1 MRALVVD
8 HAGPGPV
15 RFAEVAEPEPAPH
28 EALIEVRHIS
38 LNFGELKHT
47 RLWPDGGVHGH
58 DASGVVLRAAADGSG
73 PAVGSRV
80 VLGTAPH
87 AWAERIAVE
96 PKWLAVVPD
105 GVDLADAAA
114 IGVVGST
121 ALRVLRTRSVLG
133 REVLVTGA
141 SGGVG
146 RFAVQLAALAG
157 ARVSALVGS
166 PERAEGLRELGARRV
181 AVSVAELEGGFDLVV
196 DTVGG
201 PQLAEVWE
209 RVAAGGDVQ
218 LVGEASGEPVV
229 FAPGAL
235 FAIGEPKTVT
245 TFCDVDSAVTGE
257 LEVLLDLMARGLLSA
272 EVGLRGD
279 WAGVDGAVRA
289 LFAREVRGKVVLDVS

>member
-28 EALIEVRHIS
+28 EALVGIRHIA
-38 LNFGELKHT
+38 LNHGELKHSGQ
-47 RLWPDGGVHGH
+47 WPDGDVHGH

-73 PAVGSRV
+73 PEAGSRV
-80 VLGTAPH
+80 VLGMAPH
-87 AWAERIAVE
+87 AWAERIAVA

-105 GVDLADAAA
+105 GVGLADAAA

-166 PERAEGLRELGARRV
+166 PERVEGLRELGARRV
-181 AVSVAELEGGFDLVV
+181 AVSVSELAGEFDLVV

-201 PQLAEVWE
+201 PQLVEVWE
-209 RVAAGGDVQ
+209 RVAPGGDVQ
-218 LVGEASGEPVV
+218 LVGTASGQPAV
-229 FAPGAL
+229 FGPDAL
-235 FAIGEPKTVT
+235 FSIGEPKTVT
-245 TFCDVDSAVTGE
+245 TFCDVESAVTGE
-257 LEVLLDLMARGLLSA
+257 LEVLLDLMARGRLSA
-272 EVGLRGD
+272 EVGLRGHWD
-279 WAGVDGAVRA
+279 GVDGAVRA